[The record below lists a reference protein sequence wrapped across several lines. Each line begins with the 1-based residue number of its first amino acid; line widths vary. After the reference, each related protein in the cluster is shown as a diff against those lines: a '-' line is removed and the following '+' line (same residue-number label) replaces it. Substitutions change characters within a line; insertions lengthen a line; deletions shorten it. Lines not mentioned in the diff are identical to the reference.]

1 MLKVQAGKSTTG
13 FLYAKSQTDLIHTQ
27 VSASQQVRGQWL
39 SGTFRMLVDACL
51 LDDPKWYVPLSEALV
66 PRPGECILDC
76 GPGSVLRALYYADRF
91 PDTEFTAVEF
101 NRRRIAKAFKRA
113 SSMNLPNYKA
123 MTFEDA
129 RRTPFSAGQFDK
141 AMLVLNLHGLEPEDK
156 INNLRELR
164 RIVRRGGI
172 VLAADI
178 DRPKA
183 SRAVGAAVGKNPV
196 SFVVPCHRALGKSG
210 TLTGYHWGITRKQAM
225 LGWEAGRV
233 GN

>member
-225 LGWEAGRV
+225 LGWEAGMSAA
-233 GN
+233 